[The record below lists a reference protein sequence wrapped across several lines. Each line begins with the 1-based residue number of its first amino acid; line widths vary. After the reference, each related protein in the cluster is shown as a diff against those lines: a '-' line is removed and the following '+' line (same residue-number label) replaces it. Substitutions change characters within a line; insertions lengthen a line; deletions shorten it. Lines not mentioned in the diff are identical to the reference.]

1 MVVGSGQTLPTGVYI
16 QHFAIIPF
24 TLRSP
29 DSKMSMSVSSNR
41 VKSRNEYFLMA
52 HTQVLDFL
60 DLEAVLSREE
70 EEEEE
75 EEETL
80 SKSYEIVHS
89 AIRI

>member
-1 MVVGSGQTLPTGVYI
+1 
-16 QHFAIIPF
+16 
-24 TLRSP
+24 
-29 DSKMSMSVSSNR
+29 
-41 VKSRNEYFLMA
+41 MA